1 MKYGDI
7 ILSEKLLEVVLTLPL
22 NARQMVVTLVAK
34 SEYVKAIAEFEIRRS
49 AIINN
54 ESVDEQTK
62 RKAVEELVGSECA
75 NFNPQLFTLKCFED
89 IIGYALAKGNL
100 TLMGKEISVADFGEL
115 FYDKLVEK

>member
-22 NARQMVVTLVAK
+22 NARQMVVTLVTK
-34 SEYVKAIAEFEIRRS
+34 SEYVKAIADFEIRRS
-49 AIINN
+49 AIINDSN
-54 ESVDEQTK
+54 VDEQTK
-62 RKAVEELVGSECA
+62 RKAVEELVDSECA
-75 NFNPQLFTLKCFED
+75 NFSPQLYTLKCFED

-100 TLMGKEISVADFGEL
+100 TLMGKEISVAEFGEL